1 MKFDDGAGS
10 DEERKSRLSGLP
22 QAAQA
27 SNLHENDAITSRPL
41 FPLRP
46 ARQVDIVTQPV
57 EICG

>member
-10 DEERKSRLSGLP
+10 EEERKSRLSGLP

-27 SNLHENDAITSRPL
+27 SNHHENEAATSRPL

-46 ARQVDIVTQPV
+46 VRQIDTVT
-57 EICG
+57 

>member
-10 DEERKSRLSGLP
+10 EEERKSRLSGLP

-27 SNLHENDAITSRPL
+27 SNLHENEAITSRPL
-41 FPLRP
+41 FPLKP
-46 ARQVDIVTQPV
+46 VRQVDIFSQPL